1 MSSVRPFTFN
11 AVALCVVTINEKT
24 WTCAREVCKALE
36 YHKKT
41 AHVSPENYAQK
52 YQMSNVPAAV
62 TSINWPKDSRKDYYY
77 TNEEEMHELLFS
89 SQQPKVKDFRRYC
102 FNVLFPHVRQ
112 QLSNKS
118 HAMKIEDLTSR
129 VEVLEFM
136 NEALQQAIEEKNAA
150 TTFLNDDLQNRE
162 YENVGLQG
170 EIRAKDQ
177 QMAVLK
183 RRYVGFFSD
192 EDKYNGISI
201 IAKNNEEAEYLY
213 ISICEQHGY
222 RRHKARVLLACN
234 QVSTLFADGDTPNAI
249 ITYNFWQEHRL
260 IVVDAKTFEK

>member
-36 YHKKT
+36 YNKKT

-170 EIRAKDQ
+170 EIRTKDQ
-177 QMAVLK
+177 QIAILQ
-183 RRYVGFFSD
+183 RRYV
-192 EDKYNGISI
+192 
-201 IAKNNEEAEYLY
+201 
-213 ISICEQHGY
+213 
-222 RRHKARVLLACN
+222 
-234 QVSTLFADGDTPNAI
+234 AI
-249 ITYNFWQEHRL
+249 FQMRIRTM
-260 IVVDAKTFEK
+260 A